1 MRRADRAAAAG
12 GTEHEGARFEALH
25 EQLALLHVVDRYFVG
40 LRERLPFM
48 RWFVRLQRGGG
59 DEFGT
64 RVQQGAANGVPYL
77 VQTLG
82 RFACVVPSRGAHEPH
97 TVVTCAD
104 ALGARAHM
112 SISLTRARARTEAL
126 VVWARAV
133 LERHGGVL
141 HGGVHCAPALSA
153 MLRGDAT

>member
-1 MRRADRAAAAG
+1 MRRADRAATQ

-48 RWFVRLQRGGG
+48 QWFVRLQRGGG

-64 RVQQGAANGVPYL
+64 RVQQGAANGVPFV

-82 RFACVVPSRGAHEPH
+82 RFACVVPSRGPHEAHA
-97 TVVTCAD
+97 VVTCDD
-104 ALGARAHM
+104 ALGG
-112 SISLTRARARTEAL
+112 RARKRAPRHLTPRRSSGGMGAR
-126 VVWARAV
+126 RA
-133 LERHGGVL
+133 
-141 HGGVHCAPALSA
+141 
-153 MLRGDAT
+153 